1 MLCIL
6 VFDCFLSCLFVFQSL
21 FVFYL
26 KMQLSPYKRFIS
38 MFICMSVSFSTREK
52 LSFLNLETDLYCNIC
67 SSNLPPTLTLI
78 GSSLGLHRRWW
89 PTIS

>member
-38 MFICMSVSFSTREK
+38 MFICVC
-52 LSFLNLETDLYCNIC
+52 FLLDTGKAMFFKPGD
-67 SSNLPPTLTLI
+67 
-78 GSSLGLHRRWW
+78 
-89 PTIS
+89 